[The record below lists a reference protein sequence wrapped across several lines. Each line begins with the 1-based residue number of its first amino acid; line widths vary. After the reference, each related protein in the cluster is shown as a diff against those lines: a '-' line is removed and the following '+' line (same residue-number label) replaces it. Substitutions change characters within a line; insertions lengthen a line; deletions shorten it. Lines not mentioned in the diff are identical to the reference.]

1 MTFSAYDTEIEDSS
15 REARARERQALSYGI
30 DLLKQVQRSEL
41 EPQDEAEALLYI
53 RRLWTFF
60 VQDLSNSQNG
70 LPEKL
75 RAELI
80 SIGLWIIKEA
90 DRARQEKSRDVTEL
104 VLINSVIR
112 DSLT

>member
-15 REARARERQALSYGI
+15 REARARERQALNHGI
-30 DLLKQVQRSEL
+30 DLLQQLQRREL
-41 EPQDEAEALLYI
+41 QSHEETEALLYI

-60 VQDLSNSQNG
+60 VQDLSSSQNG

-90 DRARQEKSRDVTEL
+90 DRLREEKTGDVTEL